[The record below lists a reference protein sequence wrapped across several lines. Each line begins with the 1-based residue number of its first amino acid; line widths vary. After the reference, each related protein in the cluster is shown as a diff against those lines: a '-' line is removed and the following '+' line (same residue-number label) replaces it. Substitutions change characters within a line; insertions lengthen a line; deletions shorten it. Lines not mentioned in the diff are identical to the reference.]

1 MLHFVIAT
9 YIEALPIIKYYKL
22 KQINKIS
29 PFNIFV
35 NKNSDISLIIS
46 GIGKV
51 ASSSA
56 VSFLY
61 CLFKQKKDS
70 IWINLGIAGYG
81 KAKIGEIFLINKI
94 SDHITKKNYY
104 PSIVFENEIPTLGCQ
119 TYEIPNFN
127 YTSKLHDMEL
137 TGFFETATKFS
148 SNELVQSLK
157 VVSDNKEN
165 KINKNDKKFISNLIS
180 KKINT
185 IDLLTRKLK
194 EISYS
199 NDKDDINPKVI
210 NDFTYLTKSFHFSE
224 YQKIELKK
232 NLKKWYV
239 LYKEDSAINYTKY
252 MKNASIILKK
262 IKERL

>member
-1 MLHFVIAT
+1 MIHFVIAT
-9 YIEALPIIKYYKL
+9 YPEAMPIIKYYKL
-22 KQINKIS
+22 KQMKHVT
-29 PFNIFV
+29 PFSIFV
-35 NKNSDISLIIS
+35 NKYKDISLIIS

-56 VSFLY
+56 VSFMY
-61 CLFKQKKDS
+61 CIFEYKKNN
-70 IWINLGIAGYG
+70 IWINIGIAGYG
-81 KAKIGEIFLINKI
+81 KGKIGEVFLINKI
-94 SDHITKKNYY
+94 TDHLTKKNFY
-104 PSIVFENEIPTLGCQ
+104 PSIVFECRIPTIACQ
-119 TYEIPNFN
+119 SYEIPNFN
-127 YTSKLHDMEL
+127 YSSKLHDMEL

-165 KINKNDKKFISNLIS
+165 KIDKNNKKFVSNLILN
-180 KKINT
+180 KINT

-194 EISYS
+194 EISNS
-199 NDKDDINPKVI
+199 NDKDNINPKVI

-239 LYKEDSAINYTKY
+239 LYKQDSAINYTKY
-252 MKNASIILKK
+252 MKHASIILKK